1 MSEPGITVYEEV
13 GGEGGT
19 ALETLPALL
28 TLEQLLSA
36 VNGSEERKYYKT
48 KYPVSSSHL
57 CWFRLISWPK
67 VLLQSSQANG
77 LETMMRP
84 TFILSFGKIK
94 NIFKF

>member
-1 MSEPGITVYEEV
+1 MYEEV

-48 KYPVSSSHL
+48 KIPCLLLSPVL
-57 CWFRLISWPK
+57 VQTDL
-67 VLLQSSQANG
+67 VAEG
-77 LETMMRP
+77 LVAKLTGERSGNNDETNFY
-84 TFILSFGKIK
+84 TFI
-94 NIFKF
+94 